1 MCLGIPGRILEIRDD
16 EGLPMGTVDF
26 GGARREVCLA
36 FVADQAQVGDYAVVH
51 AGFAIS
57 LVDEEEALKT
67 LKLLEEMGELAEL
80 EAAGDS
86 GTPGEPA
93 DLSTP
98 RESADLGTPGE
109 SAGAGGSWGARAGGI
124 GMGSAEPEAE

>member
-1 MCLGIPGRILEIRDD
+1 MCLGIPGRIVEIRED

-57 LVDEEEALKT
+57 LVDEEEALRT
-67 LKLLEEMGELAEL
+67 LKLLEEMGELGEL

-86 GTPGEPA
+86 GTPGE
-93 DLSTP
+93 S
-98 RESADLGTPGE
+98 EDLGTPGE
-109 SAGAGGSWGARAGGI
+109 SADAGGPRGARAGGN
-124 GMGSAEPEAE
+124 GKASAEPEAE